1 MEIIDHINSYLPKH
15 DYTASKLKRFINQ
28 NIDLER
34 LNLFYTEDDIKKYK
48 PWIIHGLM
56 THLTYRIHDN
66 FIDQFKLFQ
75 KMGGTREESLKIREY
90 LIINGR
96 LPQRRTLCYYY
107 YRIRELAHQEFK
119 FMNREMINRIYSFG
133 LVENVLKNGW
143 FSRLENFVEIN
154 VEDVQYYIMYCHQF
168 IIDVSENKK
177 VIQRTKANLRKISY

>member
-1 MEIIDHINSYLPKH
+1 
-15 DYTASKLKRFINQ
+15 
-28 NIDLER
+28 
-34 LNLFYTEDDIKKYK
+34 
-48 PWIIHGLM
+48 
-56 THLTYRIHDN
+56 
-66 FIDQFKLFQ
+66 
-75 KMGGTREESLKIREY
+75 MGGTREESLKIREY

-96 LPQRRTLCYYY
+96 LPQRRTLYYYY
-107 YRIRELAHQEFK
+107 YRIRELAHMEFK